1 MPNHFELLQ
10 LPVSFQPD
18 LNSLNRNFLKL
29 SRQFHPD
36 YFANASSEEQ
46 QQALEQS
53 AQLNQA
59 LQVLK
64 NPSSTIK
71 YILQLKGLLQEDEKY
86 QLSPTFLM
94 EVMDLN
100 EELMEWEM
108 EPDEA
113 AGNKLKQ
120 TLKTLEDEIYREV
133 APILEHYQETP
144 DSEKKLLQVKEYY
157 YRKKYLDR
165 MARALK

>member
-10 LPVSFQPD
+10 LPMNFRPD
-18 LNSLNRNFLKL
+18 QKELNRNFLKL

-36 YFANASSEEQ
+36 YFANASAAEQ
-46 QQALEQS
+46 EQALEKS

-59 LQVLK
+59 LKTLK
-64 NPSSTIK
+64 DPLSTIK
-71 YILQLKGLLQEDEKY
+71 YVLQLKGLLQDEEKY
-86 QLSPTFLM
+86 QLSPSFLM

-108 EPDEA
+108 ERNEGA
-113 AGNKLKQ
+113 KTTLENKLKS
-120 TLKTLEDEIYREV
+120 LEDEIYHEV
-133 APILEHYQETP
+133 APILEHTQEAVT
-144 DSEKKLLQVKEYY
+144 SEKELLQVKEYY

-165 MARALK
+165 MSRALN